1 MNDQRKKEVL
11 TWMYQQLS
19 HKWFSPYVL
28 DPIHNKAGNPPCNL
42 SQTEIHSVFETLRKE
57 EYIFPVINQH
67 GYPCFILNEMKE
79 SEWIERIDNT
89 SPTKEKMVG
98 DFVKK
103 GFVDFFKQIVAGIS
117 GGVVT
122 IIVAKILGILK

>member
-19 HKWFSPYVL
+19 RKWFSPYVL

-42 SQTEIHSVFETLRKE
+42 SKTEIYSIFKILRKE
-57 EYIFPVINQH
+57 EYIVPVINQY
-67 GYPCFILNEMKE
+67 GYPCFILNEMRE
-79 SEWIERIDNT
+79 SKWIEKIENT
-89 SPTKEKMVG
+89 APTKGKIVG

-103 GFVDFFKQIVAGIS
+103 
-117 GGVVT
+117 
-122 IIVAKILGILK
+122 